1 MVGRGRRRTRD
12 GHLGHMGCA
21 GELETIVSI
30 GFAVEVGH
38 RLIGV
43 AVRCAGGS
51 RVFSS
56 DLAYRNPEGRIFPN
70 LRTITRFA
78 TQLGAPA

>member
-1 MVGRGRRRTRD
+1 
-12 GHLGHMGCA
+12 
-21 GELETIVSI
+21 VSI

-38 RLIGV
+38 RIIGV
-43 AVRCAGGS
+43 AVRGAGGF
-51 RVFSS
+51 RLFSS
-56 DLAYRNPEGRIFPN
+56 DLAYRKMEGRIFPN